1 MPHCTSSSTSSA
13 GRGASAPEAR
23 GEIVMLD
30 MLKSLF
36 GRRGAHASPQEAVA
50 CLNRG
55 AALVDVRE
63 QGEFAR
69 GHVRGA
75 LNIPLG
81 ELRAGGTALLDA
93 RLPAGTHEV
102 VLVCQSGM
110 RSRVAQAILSG
121 DPARTYLNLAGG
133 MAAWQSHGLPIVRH
147 D

>member
-1 MPHCTSSSTSSA
+1 
-13 GRGASAPEAR
+13 
-23 GEIVMLD
+23 MLD
-30 MLKSLF
+30 VLRALF
-36 GRRGAHASPQEAVA
+36 GRRGPQVSPQEAVA

-69 GHVRGA
+69 GHVQGA

-81 ELRAGGTALLDA
+81 ELRAGGTALLDG
-93 RLPAGTHEV
+93 RLPAGTREV
-102 VLVCQSGM
+102 VLVCQSGL

-121 DPARTYLNLAGG
+121 EPARTCLNLAGG
-133 MAAWQSHGLPIVRH
+133 MAAWQSHGLPTVRP

>member
-1 MPHCTSSSTSSA
+1 MEFLQQNWYWAALAAVS
-13 GRGASAPEAR
+13 GAWLMADLIR
-23 GEIVMLD
+23 
-30 MLKSLF
+30 
-36 GRRGAHASPQEAVA
+36 
-50 CLNRG
+50 NRG
-55 AALVDVRE
+55 DKSQLSPVEATMLVNREDAIIIDVRE

-69 GHVRGA
+69 GHVQGA

-81 ELRAGGTALLDA
+81 ELRAGGTALLDV
-93 RLPAGTHEV
+93 RLPAGTREV

-121 DPARTYLNLAGG
+121 DPTRTYLNLAGG

>member
-1 MPHCTSSSTSSA
+1 M
-13 GRGASAPEAR
+13 
-23 GEIVMLD
+23 MLG

-36 GRRGAHASPQEAVA
+36 GRRGAQASPQEAVA

-55 AALVDVRE
+55 AILVDVRE

-69 GHVRGA
+69 GHVRDA

-110 RSRVAQAILSG
+110 RSRAAQAILSG
-121 DPARTYLNLAGG
+121 DPEAARAAMRAHLIDSQARYCAFLRRIRAGDG
-133 MAAWQSHGLPIVRH
+133 EAATG
-147 D
+147 

>member
-1 MPHCTSSSTSSA
+1 
-13 GRGASAPEAR
+13 
-23 GEIVMLD
+23 MLG
-30 MLKSLF
+30 MLKALF
-36 GRRGAHASPQEAVA
+36 GRRGAQASPQKAVA
-50 CLNRG
+50 CLNHG

-69 GHVRGA
+69 GHVQGA
-75 LNIPLG
+75 CNIPLG

-93 RLPAGTHEV
+93 RLPAGTREV

-121 DPARTYLNLAGG
+121 DPARTYVNLAGG
-133 MAAWQSHGLPIVRH
+133 MGAWQSHGLPVVRR

>member
-1 MPHCTSSSTSSA
+1 M
-13 GRGASAPEAR
+13 
-23 GEIVMLD
+23 MLG

-36 GRRGAHASPQEAVA
+36 GRRGAQASPQEAVA

-93 RLPAGTHEV
+93 RLPAGTREV
-102 VLVCQSGM
+102 VPVCQSGM

-121 DPARTYLNLAGG
+121 DPTRTYLNLAGG